1 MTTRNCT
8 FVSAVSISVVLA
20 SLTGGTMSTDVGA
33 AGPSCAD
40 LRSFRLPAGRIDEA
54 QTIAA
59 GAFHSPCGRGV
70 SAGRTFSQLPEFCRV
85 RATLT
90 PSSDSDIKVEVW
102 LPSTTWNNKL
112 QAVGNGGW
120 AGTIG
125 YAAMATALAK
135 GYATVGT
142 DTGHSSEGASFA
154 LGHPEKFIDYA
165 YRSEHEM
172 TVTAKAVIAQFYG
185 STPKLSYFNGCSTG
199 GRQALVEASRYPNDF
214 DGIIAGAAANP
225 KAHLDAWRI
234 WMAQAMHA
242 SKESFIPPSKHP
254 MIHEAV
260 IAACDA
266 LDGAKDG
273 LLENPIQC
281 KFDPGT
287 LECKAGDAPDC
298 LTRQQVAT
306 MRVITTPPKNRK
318 TGEVIFPSYEP
329 GSELGWTRLLGGPE
343 AFDTAVDQYKYVAF
357 SDAKWDWR
365 TFELERDTA
374 AADKAGHG
382 VLAAVN
388 PDLTRFAQHGGKLIT
403 YHGFSDPSIAPQA
416 SVNFYKSALAATRA
430 PVSSPDWLRL
440 FMVPGMGH
448 CGGGE
453 GPDSFDM
460 VAALEAWVERGT
472 PPSQIF
478 ASKIVNG
485 KVERSRPLCPFP
497 QAARYKGTGS
507 INEAANFSCVG
518 AQR

>member
-1 MTTRNCT
+1 MTKNSNII
-8 FVSAVSISVVLA
+8 SAASFAIVLA
-20 SLTGGTMSTDVGA
+20 GLLCGTISTDLGA
-33 AGPSCAD
+33 AGASCAD
-40 LRSFRLPAGRIDEA
+40 LKSLRLPAGRIDEA
-54 QTIAA
+54 QTVGA
-59 GAFHSPCGRGV
+59 GAFVQPGGRGGNGNR
-70 SAGRTFSQLPEFCRV
+70 AFSQLPEFCRV

-102 LPSTTWNNKL
+102 LPSAAWNNKL

-125 YAAMATALAK
+125 YSAMGAALAK

-142 DTGHSSEGASFA
+142 DTGHSTEGASFA
-154 LGHPEKFIDYA
+154 LGHPEKFIDYS

-172 TVTAKAVIAQFYG
+172 TVAAKSVISQFYG
-185 STPKLSYFNGCSTG
+185 SAPRLSYFNGCSTG

-225 KAHLDAWRI
+225 KAHLDAWRL

-242 SKESFIPPSKHP
+242 SSESFIPPSKHP

-260 IAACDA
+260 LAACDA

-273 LLENPIQC
+273 LLENPMQC

-287 LECKAGDAPDC
+287 LQCKAGDAPNC
-298 LTRQQVAT
+298 LTTQQVAT

-318 TGEVIFPSYEP
+318 TGEMIFPTYEP
-329 GSELGWTRLLGGPE
+329 GTELGWTRLLGGPD
-343 AFDTAVDQYKYVAF
+343 AYDTAVDQYKYVVF

-388 PDLTRFAQHGGKLIT
+388 PDLTPFAQHGGKLIT

-416 SVNFYKSALAATRA
+416 SINFYKSALAATKA
-430 PVSSPDWLRL
+430 PANSPDWLRL

-448 CGGGE
+448 CSGGE
-453 GPDSFDM
+453 GPDTFDA

-472 PPSQIF
+472 APSQIL
-478 ASKIVNG
+478 ASKISNG

-497 QAARYKGTGS
+497 QVARYKGTGS
-507 INEAANFSCVG
+507 MDDAANFSCVG
-518 AQR
+518 AAR